1 MLGCARL
8 FLDFPGPS
16 NQVFGELGAASC
28 FAFSSFSAPFCS
40 IFSAARLIITSGLLI
55 GSMLRDTKHCRRWY
69 CALAVPIIPVEA
81 AIMAAG
87 LPLKELSLVGLEAQ
101 FIVFLGDFW
110 YRVVVFWGGDH

>member
-1 MLGCARL
+1 
-8 FLDFPGPS
+8 
-16 NQVFGELGAASC
+16 
-28 FAFSSFSAPFCS
+28 
-40 IFSAARLIITSGLLI
+40 
-55 GSMLRDTKHCRRWY
+55 MLRDTKHCRRWY